1 MESVAA
7 RVCREARARVRTN
20 VFVRDMDLAN
30 HENLDGRRL
39 EVVAD
44 GLPLHGGAQLAI
56 DTTMV
61 SPLHSNGVAR
71 RGASDRKG
79 LALEVA
85 RKRKEVTYPELAGEG
100 GRARLVVLATEVGGR
115 WSSEAAQFLSSL
127 AWAKTRDLPEELQGD
142 AARAWT
148 RRWQRLLSCAAAK
161 AFVQSLLD
169 VVPSGSDGRTP
180 SVHEVICDDR
190 FFC

>member
-1 MESVAA
+1 M
-7 RVCREARARVRTN
+7 
-20 VFVRDMDLAN
+20 
-30 HENLDGRRL
+30 
-39 EVVAD
+39 
-44 GLPLHGGAQLAI
+44 
-56 DTTMV
+56 
-61 SPLHSNGVAR
+61 
-71 RGASDRKG
+71 
-79 LALEVA
+79 
-85 RKRKEVTYPELAGEG
+85 TYPELAGEG
-100 GRARLVVLATEVGGR
+100 GRARLVWPLRSADHGPPKL
-115 WSSEAAQFLSSL
+115 LSSCPPWL
-127 AWAKTRDLPEELQGD
+127 GPRLETFPEELQGD

>member
-1 MESVAA
+1 M
-7 RVCREARARVRTN
+7 
-20 VFVRDMDLAN
+20 
-30 HENLDGRRL
+30 
-39 EVVAD
+39 
-44 GLPLHGGAQLAI
+44 
-56 DTTMV
+56 
-61 SPLHSNGVAR
+61 
-71 RGASDRKG
+71 
-79 LALEVA
+79 
-85 RKRKEVTYPELAGEG
+85 TYPELAGEG

-142 AARAWT
+142 AAQAWT
-148 RRWQRLLSCAAAK
+148 RRWQRLLSCVAAK